1 MFNPLPVNRTRLDMS
16 HKPVV
21 LTFLGH
27 YLPGF
32 KSGGPLRTIVNL
44 VDNLS
49 DKFEFLIVTSDRDLG
64 ETSAYAFI
72 ASNEWQDV
80 GRAKVYYISPDK
92 ISICNY
98 VNIIKNTPHDLL
110 YFNSFFNPNFT
121 IKPLI
126 ANRFFN
132 PNQQQVIVAPRGEFS
147 SGALSLK
154 SAKKYIYLICSKLFG
169 LYRNVIFQAST
180 VHEEKDII
188 KTLKYPSSRIKVAI
202 DLPEKAVST
211 SIPMKKT
218 INTDVLSVVFLSR
231 ISPMKNLYFAIQIL
245 SCVNVD
251 VVFDIYGPLED
262 MAYWLKCQALI
273 EQLPKNIKVNYC
285 GSVEP
290 SNVKSVFSQ
299 YDLFLFPTLGE
310 NYGHVIAE
318 SLSVGT
324 PVLLSDQT
332 PWRNL
337 EADGLGWDLPLHQPN
352 EFAEKIRQFAKLPIE
367 LRQQQRLVVQTQ
379 AFKMLF
385 NPKIIE
391 ENCRLFYSGLKNK
404 N

>member
-1 MFNPLPVNRTRLDMS
+1 MD
-16 HKPVV
+16 HKPVILV
-21 LTFLGH
+21 FLGN

-49 DKFEFLIVTSDRDLG
+49 DEFEFLIITSDRDLG
-64 ETSAYAFI
+64 ETSAYPFI
-72 ASNEWQDV
+72 LLNEWQDV

-92 ISICNY
+92 MSICNF
-98 VNIIKNTPHDLL
+98 VNIIKSTPHDLL

-154 SAKKYIYLICSKLFG
+154 STKKYIYLMCSKLLG

-188 KTLKYPSSRIKVAI
+188 KTLKYPSSRIKIAI
-202 DLPEKAVST
+202 DLPEKAASNPT
-211 SIPMKKT
+211 PIKKT
-218 INTDVLSVVFLSR
+218 ITNINTDVLSVVFLSR
-231 ISPMKNLYFAIQIL
+231 ISPMKNLDFAIQIL
-245 SCVNVD
+245 NCVD
-251 VVFDIYGPLED
+251 VPLVFDIYGPLED
-262 MAYWLKCQALI
+262 LAYWLKCQALI
-273 EQLPKNIKVNYC
+273 EQLPKNVKVNYC

-290 SNVKSVFSQ
+290 SNVKGIFSR

-352 EFAEKIRQFAKLPIE
+352 AFVDKIGQFAKLPME

-379 AFKMLF
+379 ALKMLF